1 MWLQTELHRLFWEI
15 RGQTSV
21 CYTVPPIEL
30 IIYDDQNQPIG
41 NSMPDTY
48 GEFKFLN
55 SQNGKQTFSYK
66 HPTIIPEDGSLYGTL
81 YVAIKFIN
89 SQDENLGYILVNYY
103 RPGIAIIHGLWGNG
117 GAFTD
122 MKKQMVSTGNYQPY
136 QIFLADYNGTNDESF
151 SSNFLVPLK
160 AIAQV
165 ISDMRA
171 NDIAAGK
178 VDVVCHS
185 MGGILTRRYLNN
197 PLYEGNKDIRKVITC
212 NTPHAG
218 SQMANFLLDP
228 NQYGTQ
234 WHHF

>member
-1 MWLQTELHRLFWEI
+1 MVNLNYELSKTCKNLYIFLYVTLISMSANSQVPFDLCNCSSMIDTKYFKVSHYHQIDGHTRFGAKTKVKDFCVTPEFWGSIHVASDGTTSSILEI

-89 SQDENLGYILVNYY
+89 SQDENLGYILVN
-103 RPGIAIIHGLWGNG
+103 
-117 GAFTD
+117 
-122 MKKQMVSTGNYQPY
+122 
-136 QIFLADYNGTNDESF
+136 
-151 SSNFLVPLK
+151 
-160 AIAQV
+160 
-165 ISDMRA
+165 
-171 NDIAAGK
+171 
-178 VDVVCHS
+178 
-185 MGGILTRRYLNN
+185 
-197 PLYEGNKDIRKVITC
+197 
-212 NTPHAG
+212 
-218 SQMANFLLDP
+218 
-228 NQYGTQ
+228 
-234 WHHF
+234 